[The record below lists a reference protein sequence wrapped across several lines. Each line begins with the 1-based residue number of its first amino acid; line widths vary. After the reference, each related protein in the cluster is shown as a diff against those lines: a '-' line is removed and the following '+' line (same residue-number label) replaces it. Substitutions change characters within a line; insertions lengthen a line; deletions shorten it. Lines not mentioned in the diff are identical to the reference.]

1 MGKAV
6 TRVEWVL
13 SGVALLALSAAIAS
27 TIWVQS
33 VFSSWAGFG
42 SGPPP
47 VEFTVAQLV
56 AQLSGA
62 AVPVALA
69 IPAALL
75 FARATRWERMYLSTG
90 SGIDTGLTNGQG
102 RPLD

>member
-1 MGKAV
+1 M
-6 TRVEWVL
+6 TRLELVL
-13 SGVALLALSAAIAS
+13 SGVALFALSAAIAT

-33 VFSSWAGFG
+33 LFSSWAGFG
-42 SGPPP
+42 SGPP
-47 VEFTVAQLV
+47 VEFTVAQFV

-75 FARATRWERMYLSTG
+75 FARATRWERMYPSTG
-90 SGIDTGLTNGQG
+90 SGTETGLRDRN
-102 RPLD
+102 RPHGPGG

>member
-13 SGVALLALSAAIAS
+13 SGVALLALSAAIVS

-42 SGPPP
+42 SGPP
-47 VEFTVAQLV
+47 VEFTVAQFI

-62 AVPVALA
+62 AVPVAIA

-75 FARATRWERMYLSTG
+75 FARATRWERMYPSAG

>member
-1 MGKAV
+1 M

-13 SGVALLALSAAIAS
+13 SGVALFALSAALAS

-42 SGPPP
+42 SGPP
-47 VEFTVAQLV
+47 VEFTVAQFV
-56 AQLSGA
+56 AQLTGA

-75 FARATRWERMYLSTG
+75 FARAIRWERMYPSGG
-90 SGIDTGLTNGQG
+90 SGAGQG
-102 RPLD
+102 RPFD